1 MSGSILVG
9 YATRSGST
17 REVAEAIGAAFSDS
31 GVDVDCQPM
40 RNTRTLAGY
49 RMLVLGAPLY
59 MFHWHRNALA
69 FLSRH
74 RQALEKLPVAVF
86 ALGPFH
92 DEEKEWQEA
101 RAQFDRELAKL
112 PWFAPVAREVFGG
125 KFDPT
130 QLRFPMNLI
139 PALKK
144 MPASD
149 IRNWDAIR
157 EWANDLA
164 TKRYKTDR
172 SSQGGKT
179 NVRYE

>member
-1 MSGSILVG
+1 MSDSILVA

-17 REVAEAIGAAFSDS
+17 QEVAEAMAAALRDE
-31 GVDVDCQPM
+31 GLHVDCQPL
-40 RNTRTLAGY
+40 RSTRTVAGY
-49 RMLVLGAPLY
+49 RMVVLGAPLF
-59 MFHWHRNALA
+59 MFKWHKDASA

-74 RQALEKLPVAVF
+74 RRALEKLPVAAF

-92 DEEKEWQEA
+92 DEEKEWQEV
-101 RAQFDRELAKL
+101 RNQFDKELAKL

-130 QLRFPMNLI
+130 KLRFPMNLI

-149 IRNWDAIR
+149 VRNWEQIKT
-157 EWANDLA
+157 WAHSLA
-164 TKRYKTDR
+164 K
-172 SSQGGKT
+172 
-179 NVRYE
+179 

>member
-1 MSGSILVG
+1 MHAMSDSILVA

-17 REVAEAIGAAFSDS
+17 QEVAEAMAAALRDE
-31 GVDVDCQPM
+31 GLHVDCQPL
-40 RNTRTLAGY
+40 RSTRTVAGY
-49 RMLVLGAPLY
+49 RMVVLGAPLY
-59 MFHWHRNALA
+59 MFKWHKDAFA

-74 RQALEKLPVAVF
+74 QRVLEKLPVAVF

-92 DEEKEWQEA
+92 DEQKEWQEI
-101 RAQFDRELAKL
+101 RSQFDKELAKL

-130 QLRFPMNLI
+130 KLRFPMNLI

-149 IRNWDAIR
+149 LRDWEQIRT
-157 EWANDLA
+157 WARGLA
-164 TKRYKTDR
+164 K
-172 SSQGGKT
+172 
-179 NVRYE
+179 

>member
-1 MSGSILVG
+1 MSGSVFVG

-17 REVAEAIGAAFSDS
+17 KEVAEAIGAAFRDR
-31 GVDVDCQPM
+31 GLEVDCHPL
-40 RNTRTLAGY
+40 RNTRTLVGC

-59 MFHWHRNALA
+59 MFHWHKDALA
-69 FLSRH
+69 FLSMH

-92 DEEKEWQEA
+92 DEEKEWQEV
-101 RAQFDRELAKL
+101 RAQFDRELAKV

-139 PALKK
+139 PAMKK

-149 IRNWDAIR
+149 IRNWGAIR
-157 EWANDLA
+157 AWADDLA
-164 TKRYKTDR
+164 TRL
-172 SSQGGKT
+172 
-179 NVRYE
+179 